1 MKMFNLTTQ
10 LVVALSLCLLLLSLS
25 YSVDATA
32 RSIAEAAAND
42 FECKPIRKPCKRDR
56 DCDYECS
63 NIGYDMRGRCV
74 RHHVEKID
82 VNRYKVINLSGCCCE
97 V

>member
-1 MKMFNLTTQ
+1 MSTQ
-10 LVVALSLCLLLLSLS
+10 LVVALSLCLLLLSFS
-25 YSVDATA
+25 YSVEATA
-32 RSIAEAAAND
+32 RSIVEATANN
-42 FECKPIRKPCKRDR
+42 FECKPIRKPCKGDR

-74 RHHVEKID
+74 HHREEKID
-82 VNRYKVINLSGCCCE
+82 VKRYKVINLSGCCCE